1 MKYDHMV
8 KHNGVV
14 YLAGEEVPV
23 EELVET
29 VDITLNGESIAKA
42 VEEKTKRTR
51 RTK

>member
-14 YLAGEEVPV
+14 YLAGEEVP
-23 EELVET
+23 EEEP
-29 VDITLNGESIAKA
+29 VDITLNDESTTEP
-42 VEEKTKRTR
+42 VEEDKPKRTR